1 VIWDQLDQ
9 MKASI
14 PQLGDEQVLDVEL
27 DKRTELMPAK
37 TDYEEFRWDRPQR
50 TSSAA
55 ATDVPG
61 MPGTSI
67 TLVVLLTMQYRICQT
82 LKISPSAVSSYAEGC
97 KGSFSQSFGPS
108 I

>member
-27 DKRTELMPAK
+27 DKRTELMPAAENFVRGG
-37 TDYEEFRWDRPQR
+37 YRRSRYAWHFHH
-50 TSSAA
+50 
-55 ATDVPG
+55 
-61 MPGTSI
+61 
-67 TLVVLLTMQYRICQT
+67 LVVLLTMQYRICQT